1 MTAVIPADLIRAQ
14 IKAQQ
19 AAGAQGDFVAKVN
32 AFVDELLIPIE
43 KSFLQGSFKA
53 LKPELDRVRQE
64 AKKRGLWAPWIPKAH
79 GGLGLTLPEYAKVS
93 AALGRSP
100 LGHYALNCQAPD
112 VGNMELLMSHGSEEQ
127 RARWL
132 APLVAGSIR
141 SCFSMTEP
149 EFAGSNPVW
158 METRAV
164 RDCADYV
171 ITGHKW
177 FTSAADG
184 ASFAIVMAVTNPDA
198 KPHERASQII
208 VPMDA
213 PGVTLVRN
221 IPIMGDVGDDYASH
235 GEMRYEKVRVPITN
249 RLGAEGAGFALAQ
262 ERLGPGRIHHCMR
275 WIGICDR
282 AIDLMCRHAASRM
295 IAPGVPLGS
304 KQAVQHMI
312 AECRAE
318 TDAARL
324 FVLDAAQQIEAKGA
338 HEAAQGVWGEGGV
351 GRSGSPCLGAS
362 WSSPQRHG
370 GTEECERGLGA
381 RGGRRGPGRAGGGRS
396 RAQRSSHASGGD
408 DPRGGAGD
416 GRIGRRR
423 GCLRKRDDG

>member
-1 MTAVIPADLIRAQ
+1 MTSVVNAALIREQ

-19 AAGAQGDFVAKVN
+19 AAMASGDIVGKVT
-32 AFVDELLIPIE
+32 AFVNEHIIPLE
-43 KSFLQGSFKA
+43 AKYLNGSFKA
-53 LKPELDRVRQE
+53 LKPELEKARAE
-64 AKKRGLWAPWIPKAH
+64 ARRRGIWAPWIPKAF
-79 GGLGLTLPEYAKVS
+79 GGLGLSLPEYAKVS

-112 VGNMELLMSHGSEEQ
+112 VGNMELLMSHGTEEQ
-127 RARWL
+127 KTRWL

-158 METRAV
+158 METKAV
-164 RDCADYV
+164 RDGGDYV

-184 ASFAIVMAVTNPDA
+184 AEFAIVMAITNPDA

-208 VPMDA
+208 VPLDTK
-213 PGVTLVRN
+213 GVTLVRN
-221 IPIMGDVGDDYASH
+221 IRIMGDEGDDYASH
-235 GEMRYEKVRVPITN
+235 AEMRYEQVRVPITN

-282 AIDLMCRHAASRM
+282 AIELMCQHAATRM
-295 IAPGVPLGS
+295 LAPGGALGS

-324 FVLDAAQQIEAKGA
+324 FVLDCAQQIEAKGA
-338 HEAAQGVWGEGGV
+338 HEARVAVSAIKFHTAGV
-351 GRSGSPCLGAS
+351 L
-362 WSSPQRHG
+362 QRVLDKALQVHG
-370 GTEECERGLGA
+370 GLGMTDDIPLAYWYRHERGARIYDGA
-381 RGGRRGPGRAGGGRS
+381 DEVHKTVVARQLLKPYG
-396 RAQRSSHASGGD
+396 
-408 DPRGGAGD
+408 
-416 GRIGRRR
+416 
-423 GCLRKRDDG
+423 LKVE

>member
-1 MTAVIPADLIRAQ
+1 MTSVVNAALIREQ

-19 AAGAQGDFVAKVN
+19 AAMASGDIVGKVT
-32 AFVDELLIPIE
+32 AFVNEHIIPLE
-43 KSFLQGSFKA
+43 SKYLNGSFKA
-53 LKPELDRVRQE
+53 LKPELEKARAE
-64 AKKRGLWAPWIPKAH
+64 ARRRGIWAPWIPKAF
-79 GGLGLTLPEYAKVS
+79 GGLGLSLPEYAKVS

-112 VGNMELLMSHGSEEQ
+112 VGNMELLMSHGTDEQ
-127 RARWL
+127 KARWL

-158 METRAV
+158 METKAV
-164 RDCADYV
+164 RDGGDYV

-184 ASFAIVMAVTNPDA
+184 AEFAIVMAITNPDA

-208 VPMDA
+208 VPLDTK
-213 PGVTLVRN
+213 GVTLVRN
-221 IPIMGDVGDDYASH
+221 IRIMGDEGDDYASH
-235 GEMRYEKVRVPITN
+235 AEMRYEQVRVPITN

-282 AIDLMCRHAASRM
+282 AIELMCQHAATRM
-295 IAPGVPLGS
+295 LAPGVALGS

-324 FVLDAAQQIEAKGA
+324 FVLDCAQQIEAKGA
-338 HEAAQGVWGEGGV
+338 HEARVAVSAIKFHTAGV
-351 GRSGSPCLGAS
+351 L
-362 WSSPQRHG
+362 QRVLDKALQVHG
-370 GTEECERGLGA
+370 GLGMTDDIPLAYWYRHERGARIYDGA
-381 RGGRRGPGRAGGGRS
+381 DEVHKTVVARQLLKPYG
-396 RAQRSSHASGGD
+396 
-408 DPRGGAGD
+408 
-416 GRIGRRR
+416 
-423 GCLRKRDDG
+423 LKVE

>member
-1 MTAVIPADLIRAQ
+1 MTAVIPAGVIREQ

-19 AAGAQGDFVAKVN
+19 AAGAQQDFVGKVN
-32 AFVDELLIPIE
+32 AFVDECCIPLE
-43 KSFLQGSFKA
+43 SAYLKGSFKA
-53 LKPELDRVRQE
+53 LKPEIDRARAE
-64 AKKRGLWAPWIPKAH
+64 GKRRGLWAPWIPKAH
-79 GGLGLTLPEYAKVS
+79 GGLGLSLTEYAKVS

-112 VGNMELLMSHGSEEQ
+112 VGNMELLMTHGTDEQ

-132 APLVAGSIR
+132 APLVDGSIR

-164 RDCADYV
+164 RDGADYV

-184 ASFAIVMAVTNPDA
+184 SAFAIVMAVTDPDG
-198 KPHERASQII
+198 KPHQRASQII

-213 PGVTLVRN
+213 AGVTLVRN
-221 IPIMGDVGDDYASH
+221 IRIMGDEGDDYASH
-235 GEMRYEKVRVPITN
+235 AEMRYEQVRVPITN
-249 RLGAEGAGFALAQ
+249 RLGAEGAGFTLAQ

-275 WIGICDR
+275 WIGICER
-282 AIDLMCRHAASRM
+282 ALDLMCKHAATRQLS
-295 IAPGVPLGS
+295 PGVVLGS

-318 TDAARL
+318 IDAARL
-324 FVLDAAQQIEAKGA
+324 LVLDCASQIEAKGA
-338 HEAAQGVWGEGGV
+338 HEARTAVSAIKFHTAGVLQRVLDKALQVHGA
-351 GRSGSPCLGAS
+351 LGMTDDIPLAY
-362 WSSPQRHG
+362 WYRH
-370 GTEECERGLGA
+370 ERGA
-381 RGGRRGPGRAGGGRS
+381 RIYDGPDEVHKTVVARQILRGYGV
-396 RAQRSSHASGGD
+396 
-408 DPRGGAGD
+408 
-416 GRIGRRR
+416 
-423 GCLRKRDDG
+423 KVE